1 MYFVYLKLFELMD
14 RQKITGEGRSCNYA
28 VLPSLQA
35 DRGVRCKEIHNALR
49 HRQLK
54 NTRQRAAVGIKLTAI
69 VFRALALRT
78 GAQAVTLEIK
88 NDQAVQL
95 DETAVRNALQQ
106 NLLPLQRRI
115 IIRAVVQHG
124 EFELPHNLWG
134 LQHTLP
140 QRRGKEAAQPFRIDG
155 LKLLRRQ
162 EFLPSEPLQFR
173 TKP

>member
-1 MYFVYLKLFELMD
+1 M
-14 RQKITGEGRSCNYA
+14 
-28 VLPSLQA
+28 
-35 DRGVRCKEIHNALR
+35 LR
-49 HRQLK
+49 
-54 NTRQRAAVGIKLTAI
+54 A
-69 VFRALALRT
+69 
-78 GAQAVTLEIK
+78 GAQTVTLEIK

-95 DETAVRNALQQ
+95 DEAAVRNALQQ

-134 LQHTLP
+134 LQHALP
-140 QRRGKEAAQPFRIDG
+140 QRRGKEAVQPFRVNR

-162 EFLPSEPLQFR
+162 KFLPPEPLQFR